1 MAAFLWGLPPVG
13 YFIGY
18 LLSFGAVKWLEGRL
32 RDAGEGTV
40 FLTLVA
46 ASLSIAL
53 GFGGLVTRVI
63 LKKSGIEMGALRIV
77 RLNMEAVFCFMLSSL
92 FVSMF
97 MPCQQCAPRE
107 FDICFYTVSVII
119 GFLLAFFGVRVRVSE
134 VSGVR
139 IPYGKYPLLWLA
151 LGAAYAA
158 GQLFFFA
165 GLRCKITY
173 V

>member
-1 MAAFLWGLPPVG
+1 MP
-13 YFIGY
+13 
-18 LLSFGAVKWLEGRL
+18 
-32 RDAGEGTV
+32 TV
-40 FLTLVA
+40 
-46 ASLSIAL
+46 
-53 GFGGLVTRVI
+53 R
-63 LKKSGIEMGALRIV
+63 
-77 RLNMEAVFCFMLSSL
+77 
-92 FVSMF
+92 
-97 MPCQQCAPRE
+97 PRE